1 MSDWSSANS
10 FCLMFS
16 SVRTLSSAGFRP
28 FCAQDRSGCASPRNA
43 FSYRFMSFV
52 VSIFFLYSIAG
63 SPVCAVSVNFDSAS
77 SCFEFGA
84 TSEPSPYSKSSWE
97 LPSDASS
104 YVVVFLATSPV
115 ARTTSGRMAG
125 LVGMSTGE
133 VVVPLS
139 PKTVASVAGDGVSG
153 VFDGVGAFDVGWA
166 DDKDI
171 DSDINS
177 DVSGSSINDLRNA
190 ASPAS
195 DSPFAM
201 LEICLEI
208 SEFASGCASASAVDV
223 SSRALSSFDGALG
236 DANVSLYVCAGTE
249 SNSSTKSFDFSS
261 IELKSELFLVLISFA
276 ALDEPRASVFSS
288 SSICSPGVDASFAP
302 NLLVASDPVSKACD
316 CARSL
321 SKMDSTSLAVS
332 SPPNVSVSF
341 FFESLGSTEDN
352 SGSSKSSP
360 FVSYASSSSSSSY
373 R

>member
-1 MSDWSSANS
+1 
-10 FCLMFS
+10 
-16 SVRTLSSAGFRP
+16 
-28 FCAQDRSGCASPRNA
+28 
-43 FSYRFMSFV
+43 
-52 VSIFFLYSIAG
+52 
-63 SPVCAVSVNFDSAS
+63 
-77 SCFEFGA
+77 
-84 TSEPSPYSKSSWE
+84 
-97 LPSDASS
+97 
-104 YVVVFLATSPV
+104 
-115 ARTTSGRMAG
+115 
-125 LVGMSTGE
+125 
-133 VVVPLS
+133 
-139 PKTVASVAGDGVSG
+139 
-153 VFDGVGAFDVGWA
+153 
-166 DDKDI
+166 
-171 DSDINS
+171 
-177 DVSGSSINDLRNA
+177 
-190 ASPAS
+190 
-195 DSPFAM
+195 M

-236 DANVSLYVCAGTE
+236 DGNVSLYVCAGTE
-249 SNSSTKSFDFSS
+249 PNSSTKSFDFSS

-302 NLLVASDPVSKACD
+302 NLLVASDSVSKACD

-332 SPPNVSVSF
+332 SPPNVSVS